1 MEGRNTRTQVFKATA
16 DTDTDTLLS
25 NRFDMGPSFSDAVM
39 FACLSLLWIAGVVVY
54 LITIKREICLAV

>member
-1 MEGRNTRTQVFKATA
+1 MEGRNTRTQLFKATA
-16 DTDTDTLLS
+16 DTLLS
-25 NRFDMGPSFSDAVM
+25 DRFDMGPSFSDAVM

>member
-1 MEGRNTRTQVFKATA
+1 MFKATA